1 MGKVIIDTSETTLE
15 PISLIGKKAGSC
27 WGAEIYDYEKN
38 FKRGIDCI
46 QSGHGRALEYP
57 NIIMTLDGYS
67 ARVIREL
74 YTHIGGAPTRLQAS
88 TRYINYKSFDYIT
101 PPKIANFD
109 KSKTQSHTCASPQEI
124 YKSVIDTI
132 ESGMTALEQYGLP
145 REDIAMLLP
154 LCMTTKVELKVNL
167 RELIQIFNQRLC
179 TRAYWEFRELMN
191 DIKKALIEYGK
202 SYWNGDVPCD
212 RNEWELVAKYL
223 FVPKCIKDGVC
234 YEKYSCGRAPKA
246 ERKEFN

>member
-1 MGKVIIDTSETTLE
+1 MGKVIIDQETTVA
-15 PISLIGKKAGSC
+15 PIVMIGEKAGSC
-27 WGAEIYDYEKN
+27 WGADIYDREKN
-38 FKRGIDCI
+38 FKRGVDCI
-46 QSGHGRALEYP
+46 QSGHGRALEFP
-57 NIIMTLDGYS
+57 NIIMTLEGYS

-74 YTHIGGAPTRLQAS
+74 YTHIGGAPTRLQSS
-88 TRYINYKSFDYIT
+88 TRYIDYKDFDYIT

-109 KSKTQSHTCASPQEI
+109 KSKVPNHTCASPQEI
-124 YKSVIDTI
+124 YASVISSI
-132 ESGMTALEQYGLP
+132 EHGMMALEEYGLP

-154 LCMTTKVELKVNL
+154 LCMATKVEIKVNL

-191 DIKKALIEYGK
+191 DIKNALIEYGRN
-202 SYWNGDVPCD
+202 YWDYLPGVI
-212 RNEWELVAKYL
+212 NEWELIAKHL

>member
-1 MGKVIIDTSETTLE
+1 MGKVIIDQETTIS
-15 PISLIGKKAGSC
+15 PIVMIGEKAGSC
-27 WGAEIYDYEKN
+27 WGADIMDREKN
-38 FKRGIDCI
+38 FKRGVDCI
-46 QSGHGRALEYP
+46 QSGHGRALEFP

-74 YTHIGGAPTRLQAS
+74 YTHIGGAPTRLQSS
-88 TRYINYKSFDYIT
+88 TRYIDYKGFDYVT

-109 KSKTQSHTCASPQEI
+109 KSKVPNHTCSSPQSI
-124 YKSVIDTI
+124 YANVIRTI
-132 ESGMTALEQYGLP
+132 ESGMVALEKYGLP

-154 LCMTTKVELKVNL
+154 LCMATKVELKVNL

-179 TRAYWEFRELMN
+179 TRAYWEFRELMT
-191 DIKKALIEYGK
+191 DIKNALIEYGK
-202 SYWNGDVPCD
+202 SYWDYLPGA
-212 RNEWELVAKYL
+212 RNEWELIAKHL
-223 FVPKCIKDGVC
+223 FVPKCEKDGVC

>member
-1 MGKVIIDTSETTLE
+1 MGRVIIDQETTVA
-15 PISLIGKKAGSC
+15 PIVMIGEKAGSC
-27 WGAEIYDYEKN
+27 WGADIHDREKN

-46 QSGHGRALEYP
+46 QSGHGRALEFP

-88 TRYINYKSFDYIT
+88 TRYVNYKNFDYIT

-109 KSKTQSHTCASPQEI
+109 INKVPNHTCASPQEI
-124 YKSVIDTI
+124 YASVIDTI
-132 ESGMTALEQYGLP
+132 ECGIMALEQYGLP

-154 LCMTTKVELKVNL
+154 LCMTTKVEIKVNL

-191 DIKKALIEYGK
+191 DIKNALIEYGK
-202 SYWNGDVPCD
+202 NYWDYLPGVI
-212 RNEWELVAKYL
+212 NEWELIAKHL

-246 ERKEFN
+246 EQKEFN

>member
-27 WGAEIYDYEKN
+27 WGADIYEYEKN

-57 NIIMTLDGYS
+57 NITMTLDGYS

-74 YTHIGGAPTRLQAS
+74 YTHIGGSPTRLQAS
-88 TRYINYKSFDYIT
+88 TRYIDYKDFNYIT
-101 PPKIANFD
+101 PPKIANFNKD
-109 KSKTQSHTCASPQEI
+109 NVPNHTCASPQEI
-124 YKSVIDTI
+124 YASVIDTI
-132 ESGMTALEQYGLP
+132 ECGIMALEEYGLP

-154 LCMTTKVELKVNL
+154 LCMATKVELKVNL
-167 RELIQIFNQRLC
+167 RELVQIFNQRLC

-191 DIKKALIEYGK
+191 DIKKALIEYGN
-202 SYWNGDVPCD
+202 SYWNGDVPFD
-212 RNEWELVAKYL
+212 RNEWELVAKHL